1 MVSSSEEMSF
11 VLIPL
16 MAPGHTIPMVD
27 MAKLFALRRI
37 NTTLLLTS
45 QNATRFKPAIDC
57 AVRSGLPIRIR
68 QLRFPAAEAGLP
80 EGCESMDVLPS
91 YSLARNFFAA
101 IALLQ
106 EQAEKILGEITPTP
120 NCIISDKHIP
130 WTADIADKL
139 GVPRIVFDGM
149 SCFTQ
154 VCFHNLYGLMA
165 RQGIPETA
173 PFEIPDMPG
182 KIEVTKSQLPP
193 AFNPTLN
200 ALAGSIDHMKDVRE
214 LIRVTEAMAHGYII
228 NSFEELEEKYVD
240 QFRRLKGGKVWCLGP
255 LSLCNEDATD
265 MAKRGGD
272 AVAEDGREDGLKWLE
287 SWAAKTVVY
296 ACLGSLARVTLG
308 QFIELALGLEASN
321 CPFILVVKAGER
333 HAEVEAWIS
342 ENGYEKRVKERA
354 LLIRGWVPQLQIL
367 AHPSIGA
374 FLTHCGWNSTLEGIV
389 AGVPMITWPL
399 FAEQFL
405 NEKFVVEVLK
415 TAVSVG
421 AKSGVHLG
429 EEDGSSP
436 EERVSRESV
445 RSAVQRV
452 MMIDQGQNGNAMRD
466 RAMKLKEV
474 AMQAVGVGGSSHL
487 NLSLFIEDITST
499 MKIC

>member
-1 MVSSSEEMSF
+1 MSF

-45 QNATRFKPAIDC
+45 QNAARFKPAIDR

-91 YSLARNFFAA
+91 YSLARNFLAA
-101 IALLQ
+101 ITLLQ

-130 WTADIADKL
+130 WTAETADKL

-154 VCFHNLYGLMA
+154 VCLHNLYGLMA

-173 PFEIPDMPG
+173 PFEIPDMPD
-182 KIEVTKSQLPP
+182 KIELTKSQLPP
-193 AFNPTLN
+193 AFNP
-200 ALAGSIDHMKDVRE
+200 SSMDHMKDVRE
-214 LIRVTEAMAHGYII
+214 LIRETEGVAHGYII
-228 NSFEELEEKYVD
+228 NTFEELEEKYVD

-265 MAKRGGD
+265 RAKRGGD
-272 AVAEDGREDGLKWLE
+272 AAAPDGGDDGLKWLE

-333 HAEVEAWIS
+333 HAEV
-342 ENGYEKRVKERA
+342 
-354 LLIRGWVPQLQIL
+354 
-367 AHPSIGA
+367 
-374 FLTHCGWNSTLEGIV
+374 
-389 AGVPMITWPL
+389 
-399 FAEQFL
+399 
-405 NEKFVVEVLK
+405 
-415 TAVSVG
+415 
-421 AKSGVHLG
+421 
-429 EEDGSSP
+429 
-436 EERVSRESV
+436 
-445 RSAVQRV
+445 
-452 MMIDQGQNGNAMRD
+452 QNQQKYNTM
-466 RAMKLKEV
+466 LKESI
-474 AMQAVGVGGSSHL
+474 QPKTQ
-487 NLSLFIEDITST
+487 LFGHRPI
-499 MKIC
+499 

>member
-1 MVSSSEEMSF
+1 MSF

-27 MAKLFALRRI
+27 MAKLFALRRV
-37 NTTLLLTS
+37 NTIILLTS
-45 QNATRFKPAIDC
+45 QNAARFKPAIDRV
-57 AVRSGLPIRIR
+57 ARSGLPIRIR

-80 EGCESMDVLPS
+80 EGCESYDLLPS
-91 YSLARNFFAA
+91 YSLTGNFSAA
-101 IALLQ
+101 INLLH
-106 EQAEKILGEITPTP
+106 EQAEKILREITPTP
-120 NCIISDKHIP
+120 DCIISDKHIP

-139 GVPRIVFDGM
+139 GVPRILFDGM

-154 VCFHNLYGLMA
+154 VCLHNLYGLMA

-173 PFEIPDMPG
+173 PFEIPDMPD
-182 KIEVTKSQLPP
+182 KIQVTKSQLPGD
-193 AFNPTLN
+193 FNPS
-200 ALAGSIDHMKDVRE
+200 SIDHTKELRELRE
-214 LIRVTEAMAHGYII
+214 LIRVTEGRAHGYVI
-228 NSFEELEEKYVD
+228 NSFEELEKTYVD
-240 QFRRLKGGKVWCLGP
+240 QFRQLKGGKVWCLGP
-255 LSLCNEDATD
+255 MSLCNKDVED
-265 MAKRGGD
+265 MAERCGS
-272 AVAEDGREDGLKWLE
+272 AVAPAGGEDGLEWLE
-287 SWAAKTVVY
+287 SWPAKTVVY
-296 ACLGSLARVTLG
+296 ACLGSLARAALG

-321 CPFILVVKAGER
+321 CPFILVVKAGEGE
-333 HAEVEAWIS
+333 AQVEAWIS
-342 ENGYEKRVKERA
+342 ENGYEERVKERA

-421 AKSGVHLG
+421 AKSVVHLG

-452 MMIDQGQNGNAMRD
+452 MMIGQGQNGNAMRD

-474 AMQAVGVGGSSHL
+474 AVQAVGVGGSSHL
-487 NLSLFIEDITST
+487 NLSLFIEDITSI